1 MSRPAQPS
9 GFAARLQEL
18 RTDRRTQIMLLAFL
32 GAVAFM
38 VWTLT
43 SGSSKRPRRTAARA
57 SITTSLPDR
66 QRQALERF
74 AGLARLG
81 LAGEL
86 PPDATMK
93 RDLFLFDGPPPP
105 PPPPPPPL
113 PPPPPPTAEELKA
126 QAEQQARQAE
136 MASRPQSLRYLGFL
150 ERASTG
156 RIGGFMRGEEALTL
170 RVGDLASPTW
180 RLVALDERQAE
191 FQNLKYSDLRHR
203 LDITEAGTAAQG
215 GVSNQF

>member
-1 MSRPAQPS
+1 MSRPAPS
-9 GFAARLQEL
+9 TGLAARLQEL
-18 RTDRRTQIMLLAFL
+18 RTDRRAQIMLLAFL
-32 GAVAFM
+32 GALAFM

-43 SGSSKRPRRTAARA
+43 SGSTKRPRRAAARA
-57 SITTSLPDR
+57 AAASPLPDR

-86 PPDATMK
+86 PSHAK
-93 RDLFLFDGPPPP
+93 LHRDLFLFDGPPPP
-105 PPPPPPPL
+105 PPPRPPDP
-113 PPPPPPTAEELKA
+113 PPPPPPTEEQLRA
-126 QAEQQARQAE
+126 QAEQQARQGE
-136 MASRPQSLRYLGFL
+136 LASRPQSLRYLGFL

-170 RVGDLASPTW
+170 RVGDFASPTW
-180 RLVALDERQAE
+180 RLVALDETHAE
-191 FQNLKYSDLRHR
+191 FQNLKYPDLRHR
-203 LDITEAGTAAQG
+203 LDITEAGAAAQG